1 MLRCFIINSTDIEV
15 VDKIYMLVLF
25 GLGFDRR
32 RALGIG
38 LGLDELSYG
47 PFMC

>member
-1 MLRCFIINSTDIEV
+1 MLRCFMINSTDIEV

-38 LGLDELSYG
+38 LGLDELSYR
-47 PFMC
+47 PSMC